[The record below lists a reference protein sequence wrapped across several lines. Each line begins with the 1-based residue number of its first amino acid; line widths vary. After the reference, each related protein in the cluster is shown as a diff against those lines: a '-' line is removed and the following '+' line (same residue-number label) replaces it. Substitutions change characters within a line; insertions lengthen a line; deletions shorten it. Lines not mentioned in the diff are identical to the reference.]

1 MAWFRKEST
10 RGKPV
15 TLAINGRGVA
25 GSDFGL
31 ALLAESDFASDLVS
45 SGLEWFW
52 TSHDPNR
59 RSGYEPETRLVTR
72 LCQESK
78 RAFLDDLPDYGNPE
92 GRDIAM
98 FGIRPDSQNVVQSPA
113 DLKNALHTF
122 IAAGAGP
129 FRQFILEKTTA
140 TSSGTWQGLV
150 PNQFASRLA
159 PG

>member
-98 FGIRPDSQNVVQSPA
+98 FGIRQPLGAWLIRPDQIREILWA
-113 DLKNALHTF
+113 DWWAWQTRWLEGA
-122 IAAGAGP
+122 IAQLLDRAKP
-129 FRQFILEKTTA
+129 
-140 TSSGTWQGLV
+140 
-150 PNQFASRLA
+150 
-159 PG
+159 